1 LKRSQSYVKNVEAK
15 MQEQQ
20 ELHVQQ
26 CRHSAQ
32 DKWKMVRLAKLQ
44 RRVADYKSKKMQ
56 QCLKCVRAG
65 DADPA
70 FLENIAASLFVC
82 EKRKALDQRP
92 HSHLTVCACN
102 STALLPRGGSRRHSR
117 PAPAP

>member
-1 LKRSQSYVKNVEAK
+1 
-15 MQEQQ
+15 MQEQH

-44 RRVADYKSKKMQ
+44 RRVAEYKSKKMQ

-65 DADPA
+65 DEDPA
-70 FLENIAASLFVC
+70 FLVKILQLPCLFV
-82 EKRKALDQRP
+82 KKA
-92 HSHLTVCACN
+92 
-102 STALLPRGGSRRHSR
+102 RHITGAR
-117 PAPAP
+117 ILV